1 MPRPKETKI
10 CAGCLVGASQ
20 RRAQASDVIVPAL
33 MLADAAMGAFPD
45 ASFCAPEDKL
55 RMMPGNQPT
64 FILSV
69 RSSVG
74 TEQCHDAG

>member
-1 MPRPKETKI
+1 
-10 CAGCLVGASQ
+10 
-20 RRAQASDVIVPAL
+20 